1 MKLANISVGGRECHN
16 NNNNNNNNE
25 QVKLANISVGGRECR
40 TVHDPVTGRSAITT
54 FSAENFATQVR
65 KE

>member
-1 MKLANISVGGRECHN
+1 MKLANISAGGRECHN
-16 NNNNNNNNE
+16 NNNNNTV

>member
-16 NNNNNNNNE
+16 NNNKNNNNE
-25 QVKLANISVGGRECR
+25 KVKLANISVGGRECR

-54 FSAENFATQVR
+54 FSAENFTSQVR